1 MITTRF
7 AGFLLFLGILQFI
20 LLMKISEFIYPNYSV
35 AKNFISDLGSFKAN
49 TFIIFN
55 SSVIIL
61 GILAAVAGYI
71 LYLNTKKIFSIVLI
85 IAGIGGIGVGAF
97 PEEMGI
103 LHSLFSLIAFL
114 FGSIAAI
121 LGFTIAKSYLK
132 IFSPILGLTSLIS
145 LILFILRIDLGLGIG
160 GIERMIVYPFLLW
173 GLAFSGYLMKE

>member
-1 MITTRF
+1 
-7 AGFLLFLGILQFI
+7 
-20 LLMKISEFIYPNYSV
+20 
-35 AKNFISDLGSFKAN
+35 
-49 TFIIFN
+49 
-55 SSVIIL
+55 
-61 GILAAVAGYI
+61 
-71 LYLNTKKIFSIVLI
+71 
-85 IAGIGGIGVGAF
+85 
-97 PEEMGI
+97 

-121 LGFTIAKSYLK
+121 LGFTITKSYLK